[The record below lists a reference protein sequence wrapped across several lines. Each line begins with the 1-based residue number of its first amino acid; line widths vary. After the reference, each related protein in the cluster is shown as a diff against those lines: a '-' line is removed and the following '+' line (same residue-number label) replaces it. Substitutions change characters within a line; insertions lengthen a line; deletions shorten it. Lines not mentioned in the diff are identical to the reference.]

1 MASPLPIL
9 QAEVLPEART
19 PLTNLAL
26 SIFYICNCLRRC
38 FAPQTTFHPTPSAN
52 FSQLLLKSMMTENN
66 DRRTGPRAMLK
77 NQRCREIAEQM
88 MREKEQEVRENQNDS
103 KAERLESIS
112 RSSQISASGK
122 SCLDVSSENDLKDLA
137 RNQQRGAEA
146 VTYWS
151 HEFTSNQAHFPVTP
165 LNQGS
170 SLFAMCTSFS
180 KDTEDWSKHN

>member
-1 MASPLPIL
+1 
-9 QAEVLPEART
+9 
-19 PLTNLAL
+19 
-26 SIFYICNCLRRC
+26 
-38 FAPQTTFHPTPSAN
+38 
-52 FSQLLLKSMMTENN
+52 MTENN